1 VDSEDRFLK
10 IRRILIYIL
19 VLNWGVAGAKLVYGW
34 FIRSTSMTADG
45 FHSFSDGSSNIIGL
59 IGIWIASRPIDA
71 SHPYGHKKYETLT
84 SVGISALLFLVCIN
98 VIREG
103 VMRFLHPLI
112 PEVTVMSFLVMGI
125 TLMVNVAVMTYETR
139 IGRRL
144 KSDILISDALHTR
157 ADILTSSCVIITLA
171 GIKLGYPILDPIAS
185 ILIAVFIG
193 YAGVEIL
200 KESSH
205 VLSDGVAIRIDEIER
220 VVLSIRG
227 VKECHQIRSRGRPD
241 DIHIDL
247 HVLVDPDMHVHKA
260 HHLSYA
266 IENKIKRDFR
276 GVTDVVVHME
286 PLEEE
291 KEQK

>member
-1 VDSEDRFLK
+1 
-10 IRRILIYIL
+10 
-19 VLNWGVAGAKLVYGW
+19 VAGAKLFYGW
-34 FIRSTSMTADG
+34 LTRSASMTADG

-59 IGIWIASRPIDA
+59 VGIWIASRPIDE
-71 SHPYGHKKYETLT
+71 SHPYGHKKFETLT
-84 SVGISALLFLVCIN
+84 SIAISALLFLVCIN

-112 PEVTVMSFLVMGI
+112 PDVTVMSFLVMGV
-125 TLMVNVAVMTYETR
+125 TLMINVAVMIYETR
-139 IGRRL
+139 IGRAL
-144 KSDILISDALHTR
+144 KSDILVSDALHTR
-157 ADILTSSCVIITLA
+157 ADILTSSSVIITLM
-171 GIKLGYPILDPIAS
+171 GVKLGYPILDPIAS
-185 ILIAVFIG
+185 IMIAVFIG

-200 KESSH
+200 KESSR
-205 VLSDGVAIRIDEIER
+205 VLSDGVAIQIDEIEK

-227 VKECHQIRSRGRPD
+227 VKECHHIRSRGRPD